1 MNSRVSWFAFFN
13 GNERKTVMDRHIY
26 SVGCTVIQCVFVL
39 FCENCK
45 NIFQRNVSRQ
55 ILQYE
60 LCKIISDLEDFSRC
74 HWKHGKSI
82 PHSQLLKKWW
92 ERN

>member
-13 GNERKTVMDRHIY
+13 GNERKSVMDRHIY

-55 ILQYE
+55 ILQYK
-60 LCKIISDLEDFSRC
+60 LCKIIRDLEDFSRC
-74 HWKHGKSI
+74 HWNMVNLFI
-82 PHSQLLKKWW
+82 TANYYKKMVG
-92 ERN
+92 EE